1 MAIYKACWNG
11 INFFALS
18 KYSGRVKMIALERT
32 KLSRLQLI
40 ERLTYLVDTQ
50 IGATMTAEFETQ
62 LEERQ

>member
-1 MAIYKACWNG
+1 
-11 INFFALS
+11 
-18 KYSGRVKMIALERT
+18 MIALQRT

-40 ERLTYLVDTQ
+40 ERLTYLVDTH